1 MQIENL
7 RNPEEV
13 AVRAAEII
21 AAEARASVAA
31 RGRFVVAFSGGRTP
45 AAMLR
50 ALAEREMPWS
60 QTFVFQV
67 DERVVPDGDL
77 QRNLVLL
84 RENLIDR
91 VPLPK
96 HQVYA
101 MPVENSDLES
111 AARLYM
117 RSLSQVAGTPAT
129 LDCVHLGL
137 GKDGHTASLV
147 PADSALDITEVDV
160 APARVYEGT
169 RRLTLT
175 FPILNRARRV
185 LWVVVGPDKVDAL
198 SRLRAGD
205 PAIPAGR
212 VHQDRAIILT
222 DLTLT
227 PFVS

>member
-1 MQIENL
+1 MELEIL
-7 RNPEEV
+7 RDPAAV
-13 AVRAAEII
+13 ADRAAEII
-21 AAEARASVAA
+21 AAEARDSIAG
-31 RGRFVVAFSGGRTP
+31 RGRFIIAFSGGRTP

-50 ALAEREMPWS
+50 ALADRPMPWP

-67 DERVVPDGDL
+67 DERVVPDGDPE
-77 QRNLVLL
+77 RNFTLL

-96 HQVYA
+96 DHVYM
-101 MPVENSDLES
+101 MPVEEPDLGS

-117 RSLSQVAGTPAT
+117 RFLAHVAGVPAT

-147 PADSALDITEVDV
+147 PGDPVLEVTEVDV
-160 APARVYEGT
+160 ASTSVYEGT

-175 FPILNRARRV
+175 YPILNRARRIV
-185 LWVVVGPDKVDAL
+185 WVVAGGDKVEAL
-198 SRLRAGD
+198 ARLRAGD

-212 VHQDRAIILT
+212 VRQDRAIL
-222 DLTLT
+222 L
-227 PFVS
+227 FERR

>member
-21 AAEARASVAA
+21 AVDARASVSV

-67 DERVVPDGDL
+67 DERVVLEGDP
-77 QRNLVLL
+77 QRNFTQL
-84 RENLIDR
+84 RENLIDH
-91 VPLPK
+91 VPLPED
-96 HQVYA
+96 HVYK
-101 MPVENSDLES
+101 MPVEEPDLES
-111 AARLYM
+111 AAGLYM
-117 RSLSQVAGTPAT
+117 RSLAQVAGIPAI

-147 PADSALDITEVDV
+147 PGDPALDATEVDV
-160 APARVYEGT
+160 ASTGVYEET

-175 FPILNRARRV
+175 LPILNRARRV

-222 DLTLT
+222 DLPIT

>member
-1 MQIENL
+1 
-7 RNPEEV
+7 
-13 AVRAAEII
+13 
-21 AAEARASVAA
+21 
-31 RGRFVVAFSGGRTP
+31 
-45 AAMLR
+45 
-50 ALAEREMPWS
+50 MPWS

-67 DERVVPDGDL
+67 DERVVPDGDP
-77 QRNLVLL
+77 QRNLALL

-96 HQVYA
+96 QQVYA
-101 MPVENSDLES
+101 MPVESPDLES
-111 AARLYM
+111 ASRLYM

-147 PADSALDITEVDV
+147 PADSALDVTEVDV

-185 LWVVVGPDKVDAL
+185 LWVVVGRDKVDAL

-205 PAIPAGR
+205 SAIPAGR

-222 DLTLT
+222 DLPIT

>member
-50 ALAEREMPWS
+50 ALAEREMPWA

-67 DERVVPDGDL
+67 DERVVPDGDP
-77 QRNLVLL
+77 QRNFTLL

-91 VPLPK
+91 VPLPGD
-96 HQVYA
+96 HVYK
-101 MPVENSDLES
+101 MPVEDPDLGS
-111 AARLYM
+111 AAGLYM
-117 RSLSQVAGTPAT
+117 RSLAQVAGIPAT

-147 PADSALDITEVDV
+147 PGDPVLDATEVDV
-160 APARVYEGT
+160 ASTGVYAGT

-175 FPILNRARRV
+175 FTILNRARRIV
-185 LWVVVGPDKVDAL
+185 WVVDGRDKVDAL
-198 SRLRAGD
+198 ERLRAGD
-205 PAIPAGR
+205 ASIPAGR
-212 VHQDRAIILT
+212 IRQDRAIL
-222 DLTLT
+222 L
-227 PFVS
+227 FQGR